1 MKSSGTIDRRSRR
14 SKVAADGPRRRSAFT
29 LLELLVAL
37 GLVTILLAA
46 LGAAIDFHYR
56 VVQKARD
63 QVEEAQLAR
72 ALLDRIA
79 KDIRGAVPYDPV
91 NFEKLI
97 PGLVTQGGQGGL
109 SALGEAA
116 GLDSELFGELTGETE
131 GTTLGGDWTTT
142 TLPRTVPGLY
152 GGSDWIEVDV
162 SRLPRPDQLSSEI
175 LLASEGM
182 LVDRVSDVK
191 TVAYFVVSP
200 EETINYTFSQ
210 APGVT
215 GFEEQGGLV
224 RRELDRAVTAW
235 AAQAGELDA
244 IDQQLEPIA
253 PEVAAI
259 QFAYFDGTQ
268 WIDSWDSDAQGCL
281 PKAVEVRLYLRTRTG
296 PDAQAS
302 VLQASLPEEQTGA
315 PSLPEDLSSGLETG
329 VYHVYRTVVY
339 LPAAHETGT
348 LGATGGEEASGGE
361 SSEEMAPESE
371 TESQP
376 EEEMTESPEGPGSGP
391 GSTGGQ
397 GGGPNRPGEERRD
410 GRGGGDQG
418 RGDGRGSGGETG
430 RSDTPGGPGRGP
442 MGPPTSG
449 GFGSTP
455 PSRGPGGPPPSGFGG
470 PSPGGSPR
478 GNIGPPPAES
488 GGGRR

>member
-1 MKSSGTIDRRSRR
+1 MRDQRSGRVRT
-14 SKVAADGPRRRSAFT
+14 VASVPPHRSAFT

-72 ALLDRIA
+72 ALLERIA

-97 PGLVTQGGQGGL
+97 PGLVTQGGQSGL

-116 GLDSELFGELTGETE
+116 GLDSELFGELTGESG
-131 GTTLGGDWTTT
+131 GTSLGGDWTTT

-152 GGSDWIEVDV
+152 GGADWIEVDA

-175 LLASEGM
+175 VLASEGM

-210 APGVT
+210 APGVV

-235 AAQAGELDA
+235 AAQAGELDV
-244 IDQQLEPIA
+244 INQQLEPIA

-268 WIDSWDSDAQGCL
+268 WTDSWDSDAQGCL
-281 PKAVEVRLYLRTRTG
+281 PKAVEVRLYLR
-296 PDAQAS
+296 AAS
-302 VLQASLPEEQTGA
+302 SL
-315 PSLPEDLSSGLETG
+315 SGLATGTPSGELETAG
-329 VYHVYRTVVY
+329 ITSALGDTQSYRVYRTVVY
-339 LPAAHETGT
+339 LPAAHQTGM
-348 LGATGGEEASGGE
+348 LGATSGAEASGGV
-361 SSEEMAPESE
+361 SSEEMVPESE

-376 EEEMTESPEGPGSGP
+376 EGEMTESPAGPGSGP
-391 GSTGGQ
+391 GSSGGP
-397 GGGPNRPGEERRD
+397 GGGPGESGGGE
-410 GRGGGDQG
+410 RGGRVGGDRG
-418 RGDGRGSGGETG
+418 GGDGRGSSGGFG
-430 RSDTPGGPGRGP
+430 RPEVPGGPGRGP
-442 MGPPTSG
+442 AGPPTSG
-449 GFGSTP
+449 GGFGSPP
-455 PSRGPGGPPPSGFGG
+455 PSGGPGGPPPSGFGG
-470 PSPGGSPR
+470 PSRGGGSPP
-478 GNIGPPPAES
+478 GNFGPPPAD
-488 GGGRR
+488 GGGGPRR